1 MFMCARGQNSRDFC
15 LLHYISIIRMIFGEI
30 SETMSRG
37 MISDS
42 NIPTLATKVKINSE
56 RESTTK

>member
-1 MFMCARGQNSRDFC
+1 MRFSFFC

>member
-1 MFMCARGQNSRDFC
+1 
-15 LLHYISIIRMIFGEI
+15 MIFGEI

-56 RESTTK
+56 RESKTK